1 MEQDM
6 VDMFKRIDVDNNQ
19 SLSLNEVILFL
30 KSVSKDISV
39 EHMEHIFHKLDK
51 SGDRMINYEE
61 FKVPHKRE
69 ILSRDTE
76 AWIDKGVDR
85 T

>member
-30 KSVSKDISV
+30 KSVIKDISV

-51 SGDRMINYEE
+51 CGDRMINYEE
-61 FKVPHKRE
+61 FKVPQKRE
-69 ILSRDTE
+69 ILLRDTE
-76 AWIDKGVDR
+76 AWVDKGVDR